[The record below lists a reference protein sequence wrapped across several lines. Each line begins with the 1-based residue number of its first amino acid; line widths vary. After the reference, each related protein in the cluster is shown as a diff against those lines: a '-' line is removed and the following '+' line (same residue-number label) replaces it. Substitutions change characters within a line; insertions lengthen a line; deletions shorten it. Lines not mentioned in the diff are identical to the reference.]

1 MTLTNAY
8 ITLDEFKNYL
18 FPAGN
23 GGSVEDPQMEAAI
36 TAACRSIDTYC
47 ARRFFV
53 DTNTSARYYHADEP
67 YCLDVDDFS
76 TTTGLT
82 VKTDSYDNGTYDQAW
97 TINTDF
103 TVAPVNREK
112 DGLTGLPYNEI
123 VGLQT
128 RYFPQGGVREHRVE
142 VTAKWGWAAVPDSV
156 KQASFIKA
164 ARIYR
169 RAKTPD
175 GFAAGESFGAIRV
188 STREDPDVCMLLGP
202 FRKVGGAGL
211 VVA

>member
-1 MTLTNAY
+1 MLTNCY
-8 ITLDEFKNYL
+8 ITLDDFKNYL

-23 GGSVEDPQMEAAI
+23 GGSVEDPQMQAAI
-36 TAACRSIDTYC
+36 TAACRSIDSYC
-47 ARRFFV
+47 ARRFYV
-53 DTNTSARYYHADEP
+53 DTTTSARYYQAEEA
-67 YCLDVDDFS
+67 YCLHVDDFS
-76 TTTGLT
+76 TLTGLT
-82 VKTDSYDNGTYDQAW
+82 VKTDSYDNGTYDQTW

-103 TVAPVNREK
+103 IVFPTNRER
-112 DGLTGLPYNEI
+112 DGITGLPYDEI
-123 VGLQT
+123 HGLKT
-128 RYFPQGGVREHRVE
+128 RYFPYGGNRPYRVE

-156 KQASFIKA
+156 IQAAFIKA

-188 STREDPDVCMLLGP
+188 SSREDPDVCMLLGP
-202 FRKVGGAGL
+202 YRKVGGSGL